1 MTMLVKDQLASKIRV
16 ADKMPPATGWL
27 NDEQK
32 VSYIWKGFEY
42 LYCWS

>member
-1 MTMLVKDQLASKIRV
+1 MLVKNQLASKIRV

-32 VSYIWKGFEY
+32 AGYRDSQLEGTEWDAG
-42 LYCWS
+42 